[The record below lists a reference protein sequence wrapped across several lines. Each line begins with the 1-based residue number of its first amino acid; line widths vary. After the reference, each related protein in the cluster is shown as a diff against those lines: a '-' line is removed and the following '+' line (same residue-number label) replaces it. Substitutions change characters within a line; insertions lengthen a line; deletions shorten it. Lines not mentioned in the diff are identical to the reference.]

1 MANTTIYLDAL
12 LQFDRPASVKEVYQ
26 KAQEMF
32 GPMVKGDRTS
42 ARSCLE
48 RYLGTGKVVKEN
60 ARYYATK
67 EAADPIG
74 GLSTRIKTL
83 EVENKRLRDENE
95 QLLKR
100 LEGQI

>member
-60 ARYYATK
+60 AKYYATK
-67 EAADPIG
+67 DAVDPIG
-74 GLSTRIKTL
+74 KLSTRIKTL
-83 EVENKRLRDENE
+83 EAENQRLREENA
-95 QLLKR
+95 QLR
-100 LEGQI
+100 GQLESKI